1 MDLIESSKQY
11 WTSERKH
18 ILQLL
23 SVLLKRRNQISNVIF
38 TYINMLNF
46 HAIPTSSAHNC
57 SAVELQLFQPIFTK
71 VSCIA
76 FITIYILLWFQSK
89 PSKLSKYK
97 FFWLHMLHICS
108 TKNIPIVWTD
118 MFMLLVGIGKSY
130 SSMEWVLQIKC
141 QGSTINGEHLTLN
154 KFNKLVCL

>member
-46 HAIPTSSAHNC
+46 HAIPAGSAHNC

-97 FFWLHMLHICS
+97 FLAAYVTYLQCQKHTNSLNS
-108 TKNIPIVWTD
+108 L
-118 MFMLLVGIGKSY
+118 FMLLVGIGKSY

-154 KFNKLVCL
+154 KALVCL